1 MMKFIKKNKKGFT
14 LVELI
19 VVIAILGILAAVIG
33 PRIAGFM
40 DGADISH
47 DRTTLRT
54 VQGAV
59 NMFHAQHGRWPG
71 TDVAGVAV
79 APFESGASVLNYAD
93 LALADPV
100 LPALPQSLRP
110 FLDLQDGPDV
120 GTEVDMPLARSALGT
135 FRYDPSTGLVT
146 QATTP

>member
-1 MMKFIKKNKKGFT
+1 MKLIKKNKKGFT

-33 PRIAGFM
+33 PRIGGFM

-54 VQGAV
+54 VQGAI
-59 NMFHAQHGRWPG
+59 NMFHAQNGRWPG
-71 TDVAGVAV
+71 QPIPPATVYVTG
-79 APFESGASVLNYAD
+79 FTTGASSANYT
-93 LALADPV
+93 ALA
-100 LPALPQSLRP
+100 ALLGP
-110 FLDLQDGPDV
+110 FLDLQDGPDTDTV
-120 GTEVDMPLARSALGT
+120 VDMPAARSALGT